1 MPTMGP
7 DIGFDC
13 SLLNWSLVASVSNE
27 GIAVEN
33 GFTIINTFRFNKIR
47 VYENCLYTPSTISR
61 QNSDAV

>member
-7 DIGFDC
+7 DIGLDC

-33 GFTIINTFRFNKIR
+33 GFTIIYTFRLNKITF
-47 VYENCLYTPSTISR
+47 L
-61 QNSDAV
+61 